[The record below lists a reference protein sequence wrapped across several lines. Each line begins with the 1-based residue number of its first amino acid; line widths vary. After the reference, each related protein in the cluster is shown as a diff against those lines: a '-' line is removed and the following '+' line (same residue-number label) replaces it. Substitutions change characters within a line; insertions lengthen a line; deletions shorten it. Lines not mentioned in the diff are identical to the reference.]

1 MRAEEREQVAA
12 RLRLLAEEVG
22 LELSPEQVATIV
34 GRIEATVDG
43 VRAGAELGLEC
54 VAPAFVPSI
63 DGGQEP

>member
-12 RLRLLAEEVG
+12 RLRLLGEEVG

-34 GRIEATVDG
+34 GRIETTVDG
-43 VRAGAELGLEC
+43 VRAGAELGLER